1 MDLKD
6 LTILGLSEPTLT
18 MIFDNLESCQLFPNI
33 SIINNLQIKEF
44 KDFKN
49 KHFVIKILDDLK
61 VNTSNNFAANLFL
74 GVNKPPAKVLV
85 YHAFSVNLDASKQQ
99 FINII
104 HQSAAI
110 SSTVNFG
117 YGININSLV
126 SIAAFSKIGNFVSIN
141 RNTSVGHH
149 TEIGDFATINPGA
162 HIAGFV
168 HIGEQSLIGMGATI
182 LDGICIG
189 ENSIIGAGS
198 VVTKDIPENV
208 VAYGNPCVV
217 IRKNET

>member
-44 KDFKN
+44 KEFKN
-49 KHFVIKILDDLK
+49 KNFDIKILYDLK
-61 VNTSNNFAANLFL
+61 ANISNNPTENLFL
-74 GVNKPPAKVLV
+74 GVNKPQAKVLV
-85 YHAFSVNLDASKQQ
+85 YHAFFDNLDASKQQ

-110 SSTVNFG
+110 SSTVDFG
-117 YGININSLV
+117 HGININSLV

-141 RNTSVGHH
+141 RNTSIGHH
-149 TEIGDFATINPGA
+149 TAIDGFVTINPGA
-162 HIAGFV
+162 HIAGFA
-168 HIGEQSLIGMGATI
+168 HIGEKSLIGMGATI
-182 LDGICIG
+182 LDSICIG
-189 ENSIIGAGS
+189 KNSIIGAGS
-198 VVTKDIPENV
+198 VVTKDIPDNV